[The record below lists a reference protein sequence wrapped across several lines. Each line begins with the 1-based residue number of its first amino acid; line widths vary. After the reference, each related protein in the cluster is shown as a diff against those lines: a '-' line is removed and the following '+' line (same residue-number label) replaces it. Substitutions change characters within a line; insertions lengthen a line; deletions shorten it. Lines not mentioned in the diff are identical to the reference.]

1 MTNTTPVFYYKRRLL
16 TRYVLVI
23 EDTRDMLIR
32 ESWTFLR
39 SAIRKWVGQDLPAN
53 TEVGVVLS
61 NNTTG
66 HRLLPLSP
74 LNIHARSQVSG
85 IIPFT
90 PGDSHTEACLRCG
103 IRQAL
108 DVSNSTVQHRDQQ
121 MHSIKYSKIQIIKYK
136 FVSFKSYMFRHQS
149 AFFREYTKPKEHESN
164 IPIYMDWHPFFIILK
179 TLLPV

>member
-1 MTNTTPVFYYKRRLL
+1 MWSISKCDAMKWEHKTIIAFTVKMSAHIFDVSLIGQHLLHWSECRFISFYSVEDSSAFANTTPVFHYKRRLL

-39 SAIRKWVGQDLPAN
+39 SAIRKWVGHDLPAN
-53 TEVGVVLS
+53 TEVGIVLS
-61 NNTTG
+61 NDTTG

-74 LNIHARSQVSG
+74 LSTHARSQVSG
-85 IIPFT
+85 TIPFT

-108 DVSNSTVQHRDQQ
+108 DVSV
-121 MHSIKYSKIQIIKYK
+121 
-136 FVSFKSYMFRHQS
+136 
-149 AFFREYTKPKEHESN
+149 
-164 IPIYMDWHPFFIILK
+164 
-179 TLLPV
+179 

>member
-1 MTNTTPVFYYKRRLL
+1 VTNTTAVFHYKRRLL

-39 SAIRKWVGQDLPAN
+39 SAIRKWVGHDLPAN

-74 LNIHARSQVSG
+74 LSTHARSQVSG

-90 PGDSHTEACLRCG
+90 PGDSHTEACLHCG

-108 DVSNSTVQHRDQQ
+108 DVSNSTVQHSNQEMR
-121 MHSIKYSKIQIIKYK
+121 SIKHSNIQVIKYN
-136 FVSFKSYMFRHQS
+136 SCCQ
-149 AFFREYTKPKEHESN
+149 
-164 IPIYMDWHPFFIILK
+164 
-179 TLLPV
+179 LLHVWAPECHLQGLYLTRGT

>member
-1 MTNTTPVFYYKRRLL
+1 VTNTTPVFYYKRRLL
-16 TRYVLVI
+16 TRYVLII

-74 LNIHARSQVSG
+74 LSIHARSQVSG

-136 FVSFKSYMFRHQS
+136 NCKFQ
-149 AFFREYTKPKEHESN
+149 
-164 IPIYMDWHPFFIILK
+164 IIHVLAPECH
-179 TLLPV
+179 LQGVY